1 MDSIVKLF
9 ENPSSTPSTL
19 THEAAIFRTQGRLG
33 HALKDSRSPV
43 GGEER
48 EECGGQEARV
58 GPFPSE
64 PHPPA
69 PSACIHRL
77 TNMVSRVRLRFEL

>member
-19 THEAAIFRTQGRLG
+19 THEATVFRTQGRLG

-48 EECGGQEARV
+48 EECGGQEAGV
-58 GPFPSE
+58 GPFPRE

-69 PSACIHRL
+69 PSAWL
-77 TNMVSRVRLRFEL
+77 TNVVSRVRLRFEL